1 MADFLR
7 RSRREKSPDA
17 RVPKLSFGTWDDFPT
32 AESKVVQV
40 CHPDWRGVRTAAYAF
55 RSPVVECDDLE
66 LWGEELSAS
75 IERSDIDTVVIQG
88 WPPGASSFADRL
100 NRYGVQVK
108 CVLHS
113 SPAQHGAE
121 QGEADVVDEVLGLG
135 TSGILAGVGMVK
147 AGVHRAFEAIG
158 YQVDYVPNRVP
169 QIPELEKL
177 DLGDGTHVGVF
188 AEPFWRKNVT
198 TQLLAIGLMEEATAH
213 VLKMPNNGYLD
224 ALTIVEHREL
234 PWTEFLGLQ
243 GSVDLNLYVTLS
255 ECYPLTPQE
264 SYLTGVP
271 CLISRTS
278 SVFKSDPILWELTTT
293 DEPDNP
299 EAITRA
305 AKSLMARKDEAI
317 SRARAWMETAD
328 VEAAAAW
335 SQFLVS

>member
-1 MADFLR
+1 M
-7 RSRREKSPDA
+7 
-17 RVPKLSFGTWDDFPT
+17 
-32 AESKVVQV
+32 VQV

-66 LWGEELSAS
+66 LWGEELAAS
-75 IERSDIDTVVIQG
+75 IGRSDIDTVVIQG

-100 NRYGVQVK
+100 NRSGVRVK

-158 YQVDYVPNRVP
+158 YQVDYVPNRA
-169 QIPELEKL
+169 PETAQVERV
-177 DLGDGTHVGVF
+177 DLGPGVHVGVF

-213 VLKMPNNGYLD
+213 VLKTPNNRYLD
-224 ALTIVEHREL
+224 ALTIVEHGEL

-299 EAITRA
+299 DTVAAAADRLLANSHQAIT
-305 AKSLMARKDEAI
+305 
-317 SRARAWMETAD
+317 RARAWMATAD

-335 SQFLVS
+335 GQFLVS